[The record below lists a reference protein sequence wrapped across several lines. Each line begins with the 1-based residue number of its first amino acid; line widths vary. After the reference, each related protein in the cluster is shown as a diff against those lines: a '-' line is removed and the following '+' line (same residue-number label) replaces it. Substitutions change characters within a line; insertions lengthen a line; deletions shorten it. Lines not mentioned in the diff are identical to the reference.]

1 MQFATPW
8 LPPSADS
15 LVVQTTNCKSLT
27 NLVRRREV
35 LKIIQ
40 RDGIDIWSMEETWFD
55 EPLAAAFKATIE
67 RAGLGTAFSAIWT
80 PEATTEWWSAAEGLT
95 EKQRKMRT
103 RYRVQKGVTIFVSE
117 RIKHYVVA
125 VNRFIPE
132 NDPLH
137 QADTGTGLCV
147 RLQMHGKEV
156 DVLGLYIPGTNFVPD
171 RQLRDSL
178 LAWANLRIDAA
189 NAANR
194 HVVVLGDFNLLAD
207 CSGLGVRI
215 FQYKIFRGAKHANAD
230 WRSVPGRTFQDAFWW
245 MHGTHDESG
254 NRIDGTYPLKDHMR
268 MDKLY
273 HKLDFAMVSTQ
284 LAPNIVQC
292 AKTMEPSR
300 INEDHSSIR
309 FELAGILDAQP
320 IELPPVSEPIDFD
333 SWECSHFAAPY
344 VCEHCEYSTYK
355 KDRFKNHAAVHNESL
370 KRHKC
375 DHCDKKFVTAGG
387 LRTHERIHTGVRP
400 FVCETCGKGY
410 KQQAHYQQHVQRI
423 HRNEVRQLH
432 CGICWARFVIRSDL
446 NQHLRQH
453 KSTWTTDPSLRCV
466 CGLHFKG
473 PKYLERHYPYCA
485 WDERR
490 MEPTKTDPIDTEIGE
505 RMRELTRA
513 FRENRGKYESNEGRT
528 TAPEC
533 PVCHRPF
540 ASTKSRDQHVSK
552 KICQK
557 EADRVCGGSK

>member
-27 NLVRRREV
+27 NIVRRREV

-67 RAGLGTAFSAIWT
+67 RVRLGMAYSSVWT

-95 EKQRKMRT
+95 EKQRNMRT

-125 VNRFIPE
+125 VNRFTLE

-156 DVLGLYIPGTNFVPD
+156 DVLGLYIPGTNWVPE

-194 HVVVLGDFNLLAD
+194 LIIVLGDFNQVTTYTGPSAQEFTFKVF
-207 CSGLGVRI
+207 C
-215 FQYKIFRGAKHANAD
+215 GAKSAND
-230 WRSVPGRTFQDAFWW
+230 YCDTIPGRTFQDAFWW
-245 MHGTHDESG
+245 VHGTHDESN
-254 NRIDGTYPLKDHMR
+254 NRIDGTYPLTDQKR

-284 LAPNIVQC
+284 LALHIVQC
-292 AKTMEPSR
+292 VKSIKPSM
-300 INEDHSSIR
+300 IHEDHSSLR
-309 FELAGILDAQP
+309 FELAGVLDAQL
-320 IELPPVSEPIDFD
+320 INLPPVSEPIDFD
-333 SWECSHFAAPY
+333 SWECSHFAVTY
-344 VCEHCEYSTYK
+344 VCEHCEYSTYMK
-355 KDRFKNHAAVHNESL
+355 QAFKSHAAVHDESL
-370 KRHKC
+370 KKHKC

-387 LRTHERIHTGVRP
+387 LRTHERTHTGIRP
-400 FVCETCGKGY
+400 FVCEMCGKGY

-432 CGICWARFVIRSDL
+432 CGICWARF
-446 NQHLRQH
+446 
-453 KSTWTTDPSLRCV
+453 
-466 CGLHFKG
+466 
-473 PKYLERHYPYCA
+473 
-485 WDERR
+485 
-490 MEPTKTDPIDTEIGE
+490 
-505 RMRELTRA
+505 
-513 FRENRGKYESNEGRT
+513 
-528 TAPEC
+528 
-533 PVCHRPF
+533 
-540 ASTKSRDQHVSK
+540 
-552 KICQK
+552 
-557 EADRVCGGSK
+557 